1 MFSIFKKRN
10 NKPNKKSNKKVNFD
24 KKILRK
30 NNISILVLDER
41 WNSLFKNV
49 EKTEKIIKLERELI
63 ELLKEEARLNSEHKD
78 ISAQKSKCLKR
89 IMELTPKVFEVKD
102 EKARI
107 EMEECEKNIKEIN
120 NRFKEIEKEIET
132 IPDKIKDKNLELLE
146 SIVFTVY
153 FKIRAN
159 QRRIKELEKL
169 IEETKRNLEKY
180 IDEKGRITE
189 DDADIYTYFHDLI
202 GKEELE
208 KLDRE
213 YFGD

>member
-1 MFSIFKKRN
+1 MK
-10 NKPNKKSNKKVNFD
+10 
-24 KKILRK
+24 
-30 NNISILVLDER
+30 
-41 WNSLFKNV
+41 
-49 EKTEKIIKLERELI
+49 
-63 ELLKEEARLNSEHKD
+63 
-78 ISAQKSKCLKR
+78 KSKCLKR
-89 IMELTPKVFEVKD
+89 IVELTSQVFEEND
-102 EKARI
+102 EKARM
-107 EMEECEKNIKEIN
+107 EMEESEKNIKEIN

>member
-63 ELLKEEARLNSEHKD
+63 ELLKEESRLNSEYKD
-78 ISAQKSKCLKR
+78 ISVKKSKCLKR
-89 IMELTPKVFEVKD
+89 IVELTSQVFEEND
-102 EKARI
+102 EKARM

>member
-1 MFSIFKKRN
+1 MFNAF
-10 NKPNKKSNKKVNFD
+10 KKSNRRSAKKKIKFD

-41 WNSLFKNV
+41 WNSLFKNI
-49 EKTEKIIKLERELI
+49 EKTERIIKLERELI
-63 ELLKEEARLNSEHKD
+63 ELLKEEVRLNSEYKD

-89 IMELTPKVFEVKD
+89 IMELTPKVFEEND
-102 EKARI
+102 EKARM

-120 NRFKEIEKEIET
+120 KRFKEIERELET
-132 IPDKIKDKNLELLE
+132 IPDRIKDKNLELLE
-146 SIVFTVY
+146 SVVFTVY
-153 FKIRAN
+153 FKIREN
-159 QRRIKELEKL
+159 QRRIKELEKH
-169 IEETKRNLEKY
+169 IEEARKNLEKY
-180 IDEKGRITE
+180 IDEKGKLAE
-189 DDADIYTYFHDLI
+189 DYTDIYTYFHDLI